1 MGLSLVGGATIIMAS
16 VRAVIETDG
25 KKVVAL
31 STLSQL
37 GVIICGYAIN
47 NPSIVFFHLLVHAFF
62 KALLFIATGVIIHNS
77 GDSQDLRN
85 IGGIYNTLP
94 ITQAVAIFTKARLIG
109 LPFFAAFYTK
119 EIVLERLSR
128 SATAPLCTFVIII
141 AGVGL
146 TVIYSARFI
155 FNILLT
161 PRRSSA
167 AVFYR
172 EHSHHLYM
180 RVMLLRLPR
189 LLSGKVLYF
198 ILADSLE
205 VPVLSFFSKLL
216 PLVIIISFSVSIS
229 VMPRL
234 I

>member
-1 MGLSLVGGATIIMAS
+1 MEMTLQQNTKNLKKWNETM
-16 VRAVIETDG
+16 RAVIETDG

-109 LPFFAAFYTK
+109 LPFFAAFYSK
-119 EIVLERLSR
+119 EIVLEPYPYE
-128 SATAPLCTFVIII
+128 AITVEIAYIAMIIHF
-141 AGVGL
+141 GDH
-146 TVIYSARFI
+146 
-155 FNILLT
+155 
-161 PRRSSA
+161 SS
-167 AVFYR
+167 
-172 EHSHHLYM
+172 M
-180 RVMLLRLPR
+180 
-189 LLSGKVLYF
+189 K
-198 ILADSLE
+198 
-205 VPVLSFFSKLL
+205 
-216 PLVIIISFSVSIS
+216 
-229 VMPRL
+229 
-234 I
+234 